1 MLLHRVSLAL
11 VCDLL
16 QAMLDTKYFFGE
28 TRSSPLHLTGES
40 VVKCGCTNAT
50 GVVVTVLELAGLVL
64 THEFVVYSVIL
75 KHVLKLHLRNLRY
88 RRKTAVPHSL
98 AHLES
103 RCKFLFCTLIC
114 RHGPVNPRNSNSS
127 I

>member
-1 MLLHRVSLAL
+1 MLHRVSLAL
-11 VCDLL
+11 VRDLL
-16 QAMLDTKYFFGE
+16 QAMLYTKYFFGE
-28 TRSSPLHLTGES
+28 TRSSPLHLTGEGVIKS
-40 VVKCGCTNAT
+40 GCTNAT

-64 THEFVVYSVIL
+64 THEFVVHSVCL
-75 KHVLKLHLRNLRY
+75 KHVLKLHLRNLGY

-103 RCKFLFCTLIC
+103 RCKFLFRTLVC
-114 RHGPVNPRNSNSS
+114 RHGPVNLRHSKSS

>member
-1 MLLHRVSLAL
+1 MLHRVSLAL
-11 VCDLL
+11 VCNLL

-28 TRSSPLHLTGES
+28 TRSSPLHLTGEG
-40 VVKCGCTNAT
+40 VVKSGCTNAT

-64 THEFVVYSVIL
+64 TNEFVVHSVCL

-103 RCKFLFCTLIC
+103 RCKFLFWTLVC
-114 RHGPVNPRNSNSS
+114 RQGSDNARHSNSS